1 MVLALLFT
9 TGCGGKA
16 QVQSAS
22 NEPAATELSSLPPD
36 ETVPGY
42 IPSEV
47 AMPDWLGE
55 QRDWDSVGNT
65 MWFVNASDEGAVA
78 ASYDTMEGSWQR
90 YDLDT
95 GEAMCSRVMDF
106 SATDGALWVLLYASL
121 PYDSS
126 INVSSD
132 SFKYYVLSLDLDDGS
147 MSCVPVSFAGESGTE
162 SSDKIFNNIIALDAD
177 RALLSTENNNYII
190 DRASNI
196 LARPNDG
203 GRGSTFKVNDQV
215 YKWCS
220 GQYYSLNLDTGEL
233 GGTVIDCDTMG
244 LSSNAGHMLREKD
257 GAVCIYEPE
266 TDQYTKLFTW
276 IEVAM
281 SYSTM
286 GRYFGFENSAG
297 CFFYTAGG
305 RLFKVTP
312 GMKPV
317 KEKLTMVCFGD
328 TSGDEFYHNMTGS
341 YTITDEMLDA
351 IIHFNNT
358 DPEYEIEIRPMS
370 YSSDEERDKIL
381 IELATAT
388 DIDLLDTSL
397 LPSTAIKAGVLEDL
411 LPYIDADEQI
421 GREDFIQPLLKAMMK
436 DGGLYEYIDKV
447 DLLTISTP
455 AELYPE
461 DGEWTVE
468 YIEQLLADNGDKGIW
483 FGNMD
488 TDKDVLATYFYW
500 AATAEFIDWDSMS
513 CSFDSQSFI
522 DWLRLL
528 KELPVGNG
536 NSDELMEV
544 TNDYARRLGN
554 IVNGVAAGFPES
566 QGTGSYFI
574 KLSSGASATWNNTI
588 GNNTSLGIMASSS
601 HKDGAWR
608 LMRTLML
615 GNEST
620 PEDLWDGFPTIK
632 ARFEKLVDDSVDD
645 EPNKYTGRVDFST
658 ADGEALKQLVYS
670 TTKMVS
676 NDETLV
682 TLIASEVNGYIAGD
696 KTAEDA
702 AAQIQSRVSIY
713 LAEQS

>member
-1 MVLALLFT
+1 
-9 TGCGGKA
+9 
-16 QVQSAS
+16 
-22 NEPAATELSSLPPD
+22 
-36 ETVPGY
+36 
-42 IPSEV
+42 
-47 AMPDWLGE
+47 
-55 QRDWDSVGNT
+55 
-65 MWFVNASDEGAVA
+65 
-78 ASYDTMEGSWQR
+78 
-90 YDLDT
+90 
-95 GEAMCSRVMDF
+95 
-106 SATDGALWVLLYASL
+106 
-121 PYDSS
+121 
-126 INVSSD
+126 
-132 SFKYYVLSLDLDDGS
+132 
-147 MSCVPVSFAGESGTE
+147 
-162 SSDKIFNNIIALDAD
+162 
-177 RALLSTENNNYII
+177 
-190 DRASNI
+190 
-196 LARPNDG
+196 
-203 GRGSTFKVNDQV
+203 
-215 YKWCS
+215 
-220 GQYYSLNLDTGEL
+220 
-233 GGTVIDCDTMG
+233 
-244 LSSNAGHMLREKD
+244 
-257 GAVCIYEPE
+257 
-266 TDQYTKLFTW
+266 
-276 IEVAM
+276 
-281 SYSTM
+281 
-286 GRYFGFENSAG
+286 
-297 CFFYTAGG
+297 
-305 RLFKVTP
+305 
-312 GMKPV
+312 
-317 KEKLTMVCFGD
+317 
-328 TSGDEFYHNMTGS
+328 
-341 YTITDEMLDA
+341 
-351 IIHFNNT
+351 
-358 DPEYEIEIRPMS
+358 
-370 YSSDEERDKIL
+370 
-381 IELATAT
+381 
-388 DIDLLDTSL
+388 
-397 LPSTAIKAGVLEDL
+397 
-411 LPYIDADEQI
+411 
-421 GREDFIQPLLKAMMK
+421 
-436 DGGLYEYIDKV
+436 
-447 DLLTISTP
+447 
-455 AELYPE
+455 
-461 DGEWTVE
+461 VE